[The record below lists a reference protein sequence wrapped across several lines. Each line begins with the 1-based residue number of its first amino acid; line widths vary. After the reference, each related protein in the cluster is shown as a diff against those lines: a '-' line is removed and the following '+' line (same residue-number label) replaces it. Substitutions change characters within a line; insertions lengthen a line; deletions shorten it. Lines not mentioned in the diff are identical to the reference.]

1 MTPEKIL
8 EMLPKKITTY
18 VLNVDGIMLREDCL
32 ENRIRNATIDDCAN
46 ALAGKVV
53 AKEDLLTAKKNGIF
67 GCHSYLDL
75 RNMLEDVV
83 NELDLSEGMLE
94 KHGQMGTPPAELV
107 KLILAVKDLKIK
119 LLEKKFT
126 QIDAQQR
133 KPNREKV

>member
-53 AKEDLLTAKKNGIF
+53 AKEDLLTSDEILLAISIAKDEWYRE
-67 GCHSYLDL
+67 HSHDTHASH
-75 RNMLEDVV
+75 NFVA
-83 NELDLSEGMLE
+83 
-94 KHGQMGTPPAELV
+94 K
-107 KLILAVKDLKIK
+107 
-119 LLEKKFT
+119 
-126 QIDAQQR
+126 QIVEAQQR
-133 KPNREKV
+133 KANSED